1 MSWIPADCMTADER
15 IDAYFEDLAERGE
28 LGAWRG
34 DFGKDGLADAGA
46 AVRRPCAEAVEGV
59 THEADGRPA
68 EPLRRAS

>member
-1 MSWIPADCMTADER
+1 MSWIPASCMTADER

-46 AVRRPCAEAVEGV
+46 ALRGLGAEAVEGV
-59 THEADGRPA
+59 SHDEGPA
-68 EPLRRAS
+68 EPLRRAG